1 MNSEISYNKTYYENN
16 KDRIKEMMTKK
27 IECEVCK
34 KMVSK
39 CNLPKHQ
46 RTEKCQKVNKNKQ
59 ESKYSDKIE
68 NLMEM
73 VQQLL
78 QKQNK
83 EESNE

>member
-1 MNSEISYNKTYYENN
+1 MNTAEYNKKYYESN
-16 KDRIKEMMTKK
+16 KDRIKEMMTQK

-46 RTEKCQKVNKNKQ
+46 RTEKCQKVNKKKQ
-59 ESKYSDKIE
+59 DNENTDKIQ

-78 QKQNK
+78 EKQKK
-83 EESNE
+83 EESEK